1 MNYDPALFIVGV
13 SFKPR
18 LSDLENMMMCDENTS
33 LPPDNVIDVVP
44 VMEDGVEIYVVRD
57 PWLDVEPDFAV
68 S

>member
-18 LSDLENMMMCDENTS
+18 LSDLENMIMYNDDS
-33 LPPDNVIDVVP
+33 PVPPDNVIDVVP